1 MKKRKSYEKPEVR
14 RVELLLSEIA
24 LGTGC
29 DTGSP
34 TSADFGTCQPGVGN
48 TCDLNP

>member
-14 RVELLLSEIA
+14 KVELLLSEIA

-29 DTGSP
+29 D
-34 TSADFGTCQPGVGN
+34 SALPATAEAGDCQPPGGA
-48 TCDLNP
+48 CDLN